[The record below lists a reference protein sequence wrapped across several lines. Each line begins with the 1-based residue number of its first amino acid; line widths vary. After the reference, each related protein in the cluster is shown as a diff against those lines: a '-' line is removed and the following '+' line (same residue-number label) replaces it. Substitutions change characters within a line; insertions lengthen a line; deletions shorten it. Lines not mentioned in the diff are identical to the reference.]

1 MKKAYLTVCSN
12 QQIADR
18 VFQMV
23 LKGELVQGF
32 TTPGQFLH
40 LKVSEAVTPLLRRP
54 ISIADVNFEKNEV
67 TIIYRVDGEGTRL
80 LSLKQQG
87 ELVDVLGPLGNGFPV
102 NEVQPGKTA
111 LLVGGGVGV
120 PASPRAVE
128 TLD

>member
-12 QQIADR
+12 QQTADR
-18 VFQMV
+18 VYQMV

-87 ELVDVLGPLGNGFPV
+87 ELVDVFGLWEMAFLLMKFN
-102 NEVQPGKTA
+102 PGRR
-111 LLVGGGVGV
+111 LCW
-120 PASPRAVE
+120 
-128 TLD
+128 

>member
-87 ELVDVLGPLGNGFPV
+87 ELVDVLGLWEMAF
-102 NEVQPGKTA
+102 
-111 LLVGGGVGV
+111 LLMKFN
-120 PASPRAVE
+120 PERR
-128 TLD
+128 LCW

>member
-1 MKKAYLTVCSN
+1 M
-12 QQIADR
+12 
-18 VFQMV
+18 
-23 LKGELVQGF
+23 
-32 TTPGQFLH
+32 
-40 LKVSEAVTPLLRRP
+40 SEAVTPLLRRP

-87 ELVDVLGPLGNGFPV
+87 EFVDVLGPLGNGFPV

-120 PASPRAVE
+120 PPLQEPVE
-128 TLD
+128 TLE

>member
-40 LKVSEAVTPLLRRP
+40 LKVSEAVTPL
-54 ISIADVNFEKNEV
+54 
-67 TIIYRVDGEGTRL
+67 
-80 LSLKQQG
+80 
-87 ELVDVLGPLGNGFPV
+87 
-102 NEVQPGKTA
+102 
-111 LLVGGGVGV
+111 
-120 PASPRAVE
+120 
-128 TLD
+128 